1 MLYEHP
7 AVAEVMC
14 IGIPDAD
21 LGEEVGAAVVLKPG
35 ADTDPDEL
43 REWAKAR
50 LAAYKY
56 PRLVW
61 LVESLPHGPTGKVVR
76 RAVRPPPDLTS
87 RSISPLPLPSA
98 TGISPSDGN

>member
-1 MLYEHP
+1 
-7 AVAEVMC
+7 MC

-76 RAVRPPPDLTS
+76 RAVRPPPALTS
-87 RSISPLPLPSA
+87 QSISPLPLPSA